1 MAAISDLSAASFC
14 ESVEAGHSDHGTN
27 ARIASILQI
36 TKPSVRMDSQAKYCS
51 IARGD
56 GDIYLRLPV
65 SETYEEKIWVRCP
78 PLIVHSLSSTNRQ
91 NPGAQDHS
99 SGSLLVEEAGG
110 VVSDMN
116 GKPLDFSLGRT
127 LRGNK
132 GVVAAH
138 ASIHKEVIAAVQTAI
153 SESKSKALE

>member
-1 MAAISDLSAASFC
+1 
-14 ESVEAGHSDHGTN
+14 
-27 ARIASILQI
+27 
-36 TKPSVRMDSQAKYCS
+36 MDSQAKYCS

-56 GDIYLRLPV
+56 GDVYLRLPV
-65 SETYEEKIWVRCP
+65 SESYEEKIW
-78 PLIVHSLSSTNRQ
+78 
-91 NPGAQDHS
+91 DHS

-110 VVSDMN
+110 IVSDMN

-138 ASIHKEVIAAVQTAI
+138 RDVHAVVIKAVLRAIKESDSAAL
-153 SESKSKALE
+153 S